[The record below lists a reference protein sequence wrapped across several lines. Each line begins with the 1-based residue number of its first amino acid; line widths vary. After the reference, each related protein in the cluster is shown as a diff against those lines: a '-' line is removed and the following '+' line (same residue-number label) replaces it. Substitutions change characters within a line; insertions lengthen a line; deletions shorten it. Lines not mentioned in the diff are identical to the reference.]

1 MSHIFSLQC
10 AFHACAWICF
20 CFCFWFGL
28 VFWVPSFC
36 HTNAG
41 IHQKIHFPESTTSY
55 THGNHRLQSSRP
67 HSPGTFTLPWILN
80 QCLQPQTHSIY
91 TYIYEV
97 THCALTWTYLAFWF
111 SDWYSGFQSC
121 HVSSCFKRLNTFTV
135 MIQHKHQYSSLCMP
149 TRLNVCTAQPE
160 EQAYYLGAN
169 DSSQC
174 ASPHIENISPVKGKV
189 LVAQHDLWDWQIYL
203 VMHCLTAPSN

>member
-80 QCLQPQTHSIY
+80 QCFQPHTHSIY
-91 TYIYEV
+91 THIYIWSN
-97 THCALTWTYLAFWF
+97 TLCAYLNLPSLLIQWLIFWF
-111 SDWYSGFQSC
+111 LILPCFFMFQAPEHIYSDD
-121 HVSSCFKRLNTFTV
+121 
-135 MIQHKHQYSSLCMP
+135 
-149 TRLNVCTAQPE
+149 TAQT
-160 EQAYYLGAN
+160 
-169 DSSQC
+169 
-174 ASPHIENISPVKGKV
+174 PVQFS
-189 LVAQHDLWDWQIYL
+189 LHAH
-203 VMHCLTAPSN
+203 